1 MVDGMK
7 LTIDIPDAL
16 SAEARSVAR
25 SNGTTIRE
33 LVVEGLRDEL
43 ERCKQA
49 TAPAHFS
56 FVTVGGDGLQPGAEP
71 ERWVELGYCPP
82 LVRIDT
88 DVPVWPGA
96 VPDLVEFSSS

>member
-1 MVDGMK
+1 MK

-56 FVTVGGDGLQPGAEP
+56 FVTVGGDGLQRRRAGTLGGTRILPTPGEN
-71 ERWVELGYCPP
+71 
-82 LVRIDT
+82 
-88 DVPVWPGA
+88 
-96 VPDLVEFSSS
+96 